1 MTLKEQIKAQLVHL
15 KLMGKDRRTIE
26 RELHYSENYLDQVL
40 SKGGNEKVYQA
51 LVDYQKFL
59 EQQPADESPAGTME
73 TMFGLQARI
82 QDLNQQLFKEQR
94 NFFTQVLTNL
104 KTLEQNQY
112 LVASMLQGG
121 QEVMFAAMVGELKG
135 KSSQD
140 LVHLARKK
148 GQVKLQKHVESGKM
162 AVSNF

>member
-1 MTLKEQIKAQLVHL
+1 MTLKEQIKAQLNQL
-15 KLMGKDRRTIE
+15 KLMGKDRRAIE
-26 RELHYSENYLDQVL
+26 RDLHYSENYLDQVL

-51 LVDYQKFL
+51 LVDYQKYL
-59 EQQPADESPAGTME
+59 EDHANDQGPHSTME

-121 QEVMFAAMVGELKG
+121 QEIVFAALAGELKG
-135 KSSQD
+135 RSSRD
-140 LVHLARKK
+140 LVELARGK
-148 GQVKLQKHVESGKM
+148 GQVKLRKHVESGKM
-162 AVSNF
+162 VVNNF